1 MPKRVNRIT
10 LRALY
15 SDDVRRI
22 PLAGLGKVKRTGRF
36 APRRLSLMPARPPV
50 QPGSAFKAAV
60 RAVPRNQKK
69 PASEPNPLNQFGLR
83 RVQSPVGSPLLLLVG
98 VMYFH
103 DKGTN
108 RRVMLIGLMFCTAFV
123 LVSFFARPQ
132 PENDR
137 VLVKADRLTLTAGKP
152 PLAN

>member
-1 MPKRVNRIT
+1 MSGPCLASRSVPPRKGCGLRSDLT
-10 LRALY
+10 AGRALRT
-15 SDDVRRI
+15 VRQEQNPAETLELIRTSQSPI
-22 PLAGLGKVKRTGRF
+22 TTWLAGQF
-36 APRRLSLMPARPPV
+36 
-50 QPGSAFKAAV
+50 
-60 RAVPRNQKK
+60 
-69 PASEPNPLNQFGLR
+69 NPSIQLLGLR
-83 RVQSPVGSPLLLLVG
+83 CLLLLG
-98 VMYFH
+98 VMYFL

-108 RRVMLIGLMFCTAFV
+108 RRVMLVGLMFCAAFV

>member
-1 MPKRVNRIT
+1 MNAEACEPYHTSST
-10 LRALY
+10 LFRRRA
-15 SDDVRRI
+15 SH
-22 PLAGLGKVKRTGRF
+22 PACG
-36 APRRLSLMPARPPV
+36 PRKGEAHRPFR
-50 QPGSAFKAAV
+50 AKAAFSDASSATSSAWFGFQSRRESRSPESKKAGIRAESLEPV
-60 RAVPRNQKK
+60 RT
-69 PASEPNPLNQFGLR
+69 SE
-83 RVQSPVGSPLLLLVG
+83 SPITVGSLLLVG

>member
-1 MPKRVNRIT
+1 VE
-10 LRALY
+10 
-15 SDDVRRI
+15 
-22 PLAGLGKVKRTGRF
+22 RTGRF
-36 APRRLSLMPARPPV
+36 APGRFLLMPAPPPV
-50 QPGSAFKAAV
+50 QPGPASKAAV
-60 RAVPRNQKK
+60 RTVGQDQKK
-69 PASEPNPLNQFGLR
+69 PASEPNPLNQFGRR
-83 RVQSPVGSPLLLLVG
+83 RVQSLLGSPLLLLVG

>member
-1 MPKRVNRIT
+1 M
-10 LRALY
+10 
-15 SDDVRRI
+15 S
-22 PLAGLGKVKRTGRF
+22 
-36 APRRLSLMPARPPV
+36 
-50 QPGSAFKAAV
+50 
-60 RAVPRNQKK
+60 
-69 PASEPNPLNQFGLR
+69 
-83 RVQSPVGSPLLLLVG
+83 

>member
-1 MPKRVNRIT
+1 V
-10 LRALY
+10 
-15 SDDVRRI
+15 SD
-22 PLAGLGKVKRTGRF
+22 
-36 APRRLSLMPARPPV
+36 RPP
-50 QPGSAFKAAV
+50 GTKIAA
-60 RAVPRNQKK
+60 RTLA
-69 PASEPNPLNQFGLR
+69 
-83 RVQSPVGSPLLLLVG
+83 VQSEHSVVRQPLLLLVS

>member
-1 MPKRVNRIT
+1 
-10 LRALY
+10 
-15 SDDVRRI
+15 
-22 PLAGLGKVKRTGRF
+22 
-36 APRRLSLMPARPPV
+36 
-50 QPGSAFKAAV
+50 
-60 RAVPRNQKK
+60 
-69 PASEPNPLNQFGLR
+69 
-83 RVQSPVGSPLLLLVG
+83 
-98 VMYFH
+98 MYFH

-152 PLAN
+152 PSRWRAESGKKVDRNRPRRFTLAGLRCEGTKSCLSRLF

>member
-1 MPKRVNRIT
+1 MTTWVKVSR
-10 LRALY
+10 
-15 SDDVRRI
+15 S
-22 PLAGLGKVKRTGRF
+22 GLSEHSV
-36 APRRLSLMPARPPV
+36 
-50 QPGSAFKAAV
+50 V
-60 RAVPRNQKK
+60 RA
-69 PASEPNPLNQFGLR
+69 
-83 RVQSPVGSPLLLLVG
+83 PLLLLMG

-108 RRVMLIGLMFCTAFV
+108 RREMLMGLVFCTAFL

>member
-1 MPKRVNRIT
+1 MTLVFHCMLQNDPDSQRSARAPWILKRSRKNLAKRPG
-10 LRALY
+10 A
-15 SDDVRRI
+15 RRSPPRSGAI
-22 PLAGLGKVKRTGRF
+22 NAAREKPF
-36 APRRLSLMPARPPV
+36 A
-50 QPGSAFKAAV
+50 
-60 RAVPRNQKK
+60 RNKK
-69 PASEPNPLNQFGLR
+69 PGYSQPSLEPFR
-83 RVQSPVGSPLLLLVG
+83 TSQSPITIVVWPPLLLLVS